1 MTGKGIDFD
10 ERKCRRRAIAV
21 RVVVLLILV
30 GVYIHQQRRVLDYQ
44 DIIYNRELMRTRE
57 IVQPKLDSLW
67 SVEYRLVGKPNY
79 SYYDWPPKERPRYE
93 RFWHRYEWYE
103 QGKLRDGEHE

>member
-1 MTGKGIDFD
+1 MRRVTNYD
-10 ERKCRRRAIAV
+10 ERKERRRAIAV
-21 RVVVLLILV
+21 RVVAILFLLGLFVI
-30 GVYIHQQRRVLDYQ
+30 QQRRVIAYQ

-57 IVQPKLDSLW
+57 IVQSKQDSLW
-67 SVEYRLVGKPNY
+67 AVEYRLVGKPNY
-79 SYYDWPPKERPRYE
+79 SYYAWPPEERPRYE